1 MRAAQLYLFLTYE
14 PEGGRWSTL
23 CPGHLTPGKENW
35 YLLYRRLDEPWGWP
49 EHVQKISPPPGLE
62 PPSTQPI
69 VYHYTSYANAASTL
83 MVSSQ
88 KKKRPEWV
96 NIYESMAANNELV
109 KPT

>member
-1 MRAAQLYLFLTYE
+1 MRASQLYLLTYE
-14 PEGGRWSTL
+14 LEGGGWSTP

-49 EHVQKISPPPGLE
+49 EHVQKISPPQGLE

-69 VYHYTSYANAASTL
+69 VYRYTSYTTAASTL

-96 NIYESMAANNELV
+96 NIYESIAANNELV